1 MTCCGFSG
9 LLLQRRLARTASS
22 CSAACLRR
30 MPTSTRSAIMSR
42 PYLSRSHSAVHGCV
56 PERVAVMQLCGRAA
70 WEVGAP
76 EQAITGR
83 QARDA
88 CMSARHHWG
97 GLPKP
102 ATYCSPAR
110 RADRQAPRPGG
121 DLGETFHLATWP
133 GHRDEELGGKDDSMP
148 SLRTVRVSCI
158 VPCTEAGVGACS
170 RRTACRPR
178 TCSACLGAS
187 PLPRAGC
194 LSMPFCRSGPSLRWP
209 ARRCSPPPRQ
219 CRFKRLSHP
228 SGDPCSINH
237 PCAAEKRAVVL
248 SGVLQG
254 GCHLAA
260 CEKPKRCSELWASA
274 MYATDCTRLHSMR
287 SAFCEKIVR

>member
-1 MTCCGFSG
+1 
-9 LLLQRRLARTASS
+9 
-22 CSAACLRR
+22 
-30 MPTSTRSAIMSR
+30 
-42 PYLSRSHSAVHGCV
+42 
-56 PERVAVMQLCGRAA
+56 MQLCGRAA

-76 EQAITGR
+76 EQAITGSTGSR
-83 QARDA
+83 CLHVGAPSLGRASQAGNVLF
-88 CMSARHHWG
+88 S
-97 GLPKP
+97 
-102 ATYCSPAR
+102 AR
-110 RADRQAPRPGG
+110 RADRQAPGPGG

-158 VPCTEAGVGACS
+158 VPCIVVKPEAGVGACS

-228 SGDPCSINH
+228 SGEPCSINH